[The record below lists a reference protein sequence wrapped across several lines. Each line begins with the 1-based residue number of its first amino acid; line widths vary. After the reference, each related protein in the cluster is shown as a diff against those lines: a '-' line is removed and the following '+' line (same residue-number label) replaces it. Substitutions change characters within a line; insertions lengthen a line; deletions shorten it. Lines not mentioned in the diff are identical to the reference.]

1 MFVAKF
7 LQTKKKSRG
16 GVQTKKK
23 SGGGVQNEKKCVP
36 GVQKSKIVK
45 RATQDS
51 VKKNWLNFG
60 GDRFGQNWPI
70 PVHKKLKTDT
80 CVSLLMRIKR

>member
-7 LQTKKKSRG
+7 LQTKKKSGG

-23 SGGGVQNEKKCVP
+23 CGGGVQNEKKCGG
-36 GVQKSKIVK
+36 GVQESKIVQ

-51 VKKNWLNFG
+51 VKKIWLNFG
-60 GDRFGQNWPI
+60 GGQIWP
-70 PVHKKLKTDT
+70 KLANSCTQKIENRHIGT
-80 CVSLLMRIKR
+80 RG

>member
-7 LQTKKKSRG
+7 LQTKKKS
-16 GVQTKKK
+16 VA
-23 SGGGVQNEKKCVP
+23 GVQNEKKSVA
-36 GVQKSKIVK
+36 GVQNEKKSVAGVQESKIVQ

-60 GDRFGQNWPI
+60 GTDLANIGQLLYTKNWKPT
-70 PVHKKLKTDT
+70 H
-80 CVSLLMRIKR
+80 VSAC

>member
-1 MFVAKF
+1 M
-7 LQTKKKSRG
+7 
-16 GVQTKKK
+16 
-23 SGGGVQNEKKCVP
+23 GGVQNEKKSVGDLQNEKKCVASVQNEKKSVA
-36 GVQKSKIVK
+36 GVQESKIVK
-45 RATQDS
+45 RSTQDS

-70 PVHKKLKTDT
+70 TVHKKLKTDT

>member
-7 LQTKKKSRG
+7 LQTKKKCVA
-16 GVQTKKK
+16 GVQNKKK
-23 SGGGVQNEKKCVP
+23 SVAGVQNEKKSVA
-36 GVQKSKIVK
+36 GVQESKIVQ

>member
-7 LQTKKKSRG
+7 LQTKKKS
-16 GVQTKKK
+16 VA
-23 SGGGVQNEKKCVP
+23 GVQNEKKSVA
-36 GVQKSKIVK
+36 GVQNEKKSVAGVQESKIVK

-51 VKKNWLNFG
+51 VKKNWVNFG

-70 PVHKKLKTDT
+70 PVHKKLKTDIWK
-80 CVSLLMRIKR
+80 MW